1 MIYRV
6 EEKFCNHILNEG
18 LRSRIYAQLTQQ
30 NSSKEWADEHNRP
43 FTKKISK
50 WSPGIGK
57 DTQHQ

>member
-1 MIYRV
+1 M

-18 LRSRIYAQLTQQ
+18 LRSRIYAQLIQQ
-30 NSSKEWADEHNRP
+30 NSIKEWADEQNRHL
-43 FTKKISK
+43 TKKISK

>member
-1 MIYRV
+1 M
-6 EEKFCNHILNEG
+6 LNEG

-30 NSSKEWADEHNRP
+30 NSSKEWADEQNRP

>member
-18 LRSRIYAQLTQQ
+18 LRFRKYAQLTQQ
-30 NSSKEWADEHNRP
+30 NSIKEWADEQNRP